1 MPMSIPGPTT
11 LGGRDVGSWCI
22 YVEFN
27 LGETNIVGNK
37 RRFLLKLNLNLNEF
51 VYGKE
56 RELRNSYWI
65 REGLTVEVNGE
76 GKRRVAWNSNKGGSR
91 SSKWVTRSQREHV
104 VGHSSG
110 SRVQKNLV
118 VGSGQDCNTQVGL
131 PVIPNLEST
140 GPIRMEVGGS
150 PSLGDPRLSNHE
162 AQASTM
168 SNAPNEASVAQ
179 IVMSGHRE

>member
-37 RRFLLKLNLNLNEF
+37 RRFLLKLNLNLNESA
-51 VYGKE
+51 YGKE
-56 RELRNSYWI
+56 RELRNSYWT

-91 SSKWVTRSQREHV
+91 SSKWVTRS
-104 VGHSSG
+104 
-110 SRVQKNLV
+110 
-118 VGSGQDCNTQVGL
+118 
-131 PVIPNLEST
+131 
-140 GPIRMEVGGS
+140 
-150 PSLGDPRLSNHE
+150 
-162 AQASTM
+162 
-168 SNAPNEASVAQ
+168 
-179 IVMSGHRE
+179 